1 MAASAAATVKT
12 KITNVCPSMFRWYR
26 LNATSA
32 MPAAWNISSVHRNMM
47 IRFRLVRNPITPIA
61 NITTDTN
68 R

>member
-1 MAASAAATVKT
+1 
-12 KITNVCPSMFRWYR
+12 MFRWYR